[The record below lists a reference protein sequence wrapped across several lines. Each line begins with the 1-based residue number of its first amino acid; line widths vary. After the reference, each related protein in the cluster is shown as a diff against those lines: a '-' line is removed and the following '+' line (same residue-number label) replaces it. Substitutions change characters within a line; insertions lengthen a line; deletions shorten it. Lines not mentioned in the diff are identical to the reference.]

1 MPDWLWRDAPVPYF
15 RDKTLIS
22 VSSLKIVLRF
32 IYFIGVLPVCRAKLG
47 VSYIP
52 DVMEIV
58 TNLWLP

>member
-1 MPDWLWRDAPVPYF
+1 
-15 RDKTLIS
+15 

-32 IYFIGVLPVCRAKLG
+32 ICFIGVLPVCRAKLA

-58 TNLWLP
+58 TTLWLP